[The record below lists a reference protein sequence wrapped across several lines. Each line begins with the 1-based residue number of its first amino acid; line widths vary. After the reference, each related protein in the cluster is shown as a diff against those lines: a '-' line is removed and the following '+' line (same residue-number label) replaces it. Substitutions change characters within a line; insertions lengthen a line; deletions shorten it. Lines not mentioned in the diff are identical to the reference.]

1 MPLFISDEEYSR
13 CSNDVALVAEKADSF
28 IRDLYNELQ
37 TVKAQADAASIT
49 AEQTCS
55 LLEQKYISL
64 SQEFSKLE
72 SQNAQLNSS
81 LQERLSELAQIQA
94 EKHQLHLKSIE
105 KDGEIERLSTEESE
119 LHKSKRQLLEL
130 LEHKDLEISEKN
142 ATIKSYLDKI
152 VNLTDTAALREA
164 RLSDAEAE
172 LSRSKAACARLLQE
186 KELIERHNVWLNDEL
201 TSKVKSL
208 TELRRTHVELEAD
221 MSTKHSDVERR
232 LNECS
237 SSLKWNKERVKELE
251 MKLTSMQQ
259 ELCSSKDAAAANEQ
273 RLSAEIMTVNKLV
286 ELYKES
292 SEEWSRKAGELEG
305 VIKALET
312 HLIQVEND
320 YKERL
325 EKEVFARKELEKEA
339 ADLKGKL
346 EKCEAEME
354 TSRRANELNL
364 LPLSSLITGTTW
376 LDSFQTNDMVEDN
389 CMLVPKIPAGV
400 SGTALAASLLRDG
413 WSLAKMYSKY
423 QEAVDALRHEQL
435 GRKHSEAML
444 EQVLHEIEE
453 KAVVILD
460 ERAEHER
467 MVEGYSAINQKLQ
480 QSLSEQSNL
489 DKTIQ
494 ELKADLRRQGR
505 DYAVAQKE
513 IVDLE
518 KQVTVLLKECRD
530 IQLRCGLVG
539 HDFAD
544 NGTITAADEMNA
556 ESNSDEVISERLL
569 TFRDINGLVEQ
580 NVQLRSLVRS
590 LSDQLEDK
598 DMELKE
604 KFELELKKH
613 TDQAASKVAAVLERA
628 EEQGRMIESLHTS
641 VAMYKRLYEEEH
653 KLHSS
658 FPHSA
663 EAAPENGRKDLM
675 LLLEGSQEATKKAQE
690 QAAERVR
697 SLQEDLA
704 KSRSEIISLRS
715 ERDKFAL
722 EANFARERLESF
734 MKEFEHQRDEAN
746 GILARNVEFSQLIV
760 NYQRK
765 IRESSES
772 LHTVEELSRKLTM
785 EVSILKHEK
794 EMLSNSEK
802 RASDEVCSLSER
814 VHRLQATLD
823 TIHSTEEF
831 REEARTVERRKQEE
845 HIRQIER
852 EWAEAKKELQ
862 EERDNVRMLTL
873 DREQTIKNAMRQ
885 VEEMGKELAK
895 ALQAVAAAEAR
906 AAVAEARYSDLEK
919 KLKSSETKVVEI
931 NGECGPSSSSAHE
944 AVADLHIEK
953 EEIEKLKE
961 EAQAN
966 KAHMLQYKSIAEVN
980 EAALKQMEYAH
991 ENFRIEADKLK
1002 KSLEAEVMSLRERV
1016 SELENE
1022 AILKSKEAASTA
1034 AGNEEALASALA
1046 EIGSLKEENSIKMS
1060 QIAAIE
1066 IQISALKDDLE
1077 NEHRR
1082 WRSAQDNYERQVI
1095 LQSETIQELTKTSQA
1110 LALLQKEASEL
1121 RKLADAKNAENNELK
1136 GKWEVE
1142 KSMLEVAKNEAEK
1155 KYDEINEQNKIL
1167 HSRLE
1172 ALHIKLA
1179 EKDRRSVGISS
1190 SSGLDPL
1197 GDAGLQNVINYLRR
1211 SKEIAE
1217 TEISLLKQEKLRLQS
1232 QLESALKATETAQ
1245 ASLHAER
1252 ANSRTLLFT
1261 EEEIKSLQ
1269 LQVREMNLLRESNM
1283 QIREENKHNFEECQ
1297 KLREVAQKARIETE
1311 NLEVLLRESQTEV
1324 ETCKKEIEMQRTEK
1338 DQLEKRVGELL
1349 EQSKNIDVEDYER
1362 MKHDFHQMQIN
1373 LREKDAQIEEMKR
1386 HVSEKQDRIS
1396 KLEQDIANSRLELS
1410 ERENKI
1416 NDILQA
1422 EANMKAELE
1431 KQKKVTAQLK
1441 KRLEA
1446 LSREKEELSKENQA
1460 LSKQLED
1467 YKQGKRSIGDVS
1479 GEQAMKEKEKEKE
1492 KDSRLQTLEK
1502 ALERQREEYRKE
1514 RDDHRME
1521 KAKRLK
1527 TEKTIVD
1534 SIKNVN
1540 QEKAKLVDELEK
1552 HKLALKRVSD
1562 ELEKLK
1568 HAKGNLPEGTS
1579 VVQLLSGPLLDD
1591 LAAAYA
1597 LTVENFEKLAHSVF
1611 SELGARALQL
1621 DPSSTVDT
1629 SSSAA
1634 TTGLTAPAQ
1643 PPSIL
1648 TPVGP
1653 ATSYSPAKAAEEREK
1668 RSAILKTNA
1677 ETRKT
1682 GRKLV
1687 RPRLVKS
1694 EEPQGDVDMAE
1705 IEGPNN
1711 GGKPAP
1717 SQDTETQ
1724 TLPPVRKRLA
1734 SSSTSDLQ
1742 EETQIQGET
1751 TSDVAPPVLKRSR
1764 GSDSPQEAA
1773 EGQAA
1778 ASLENLETLRA
1789 IEESFDAI
1797 ADLPQGSNEEA
1808 IDVEKEEAEISE
1820 GQTEE
1825 PKEPAQVDGT
1835 SEVELPNERASAVE
1849 EVLVK
1854 PIEREVVFD
1863 DGPKDQAEQ
1872 DIQPSM
1878 IELGSEKEEG
1888 ELDPDVTDIEGGGD
1902 MCNIT
1907 GGTTIGEG
1915 QPETVV
1921 VPVTSPAGGDEEGL
1935 VTAAVDIGDINSPEI
1950 LNDEKT
1956 AEGDVMEEVAEGS
1969 DKSNDGNEQI
1979 AVETDQTP
1987 EAAMGSESTSTSTS
2001 TVVDVGVSKQGS
2013 PTVPADPEEV
2023 KQALP
2028 VGSSSTTINL
2038 QERARQRAMLRQ
2050 AGVLSPSVGRGRGRA
2065 ITRGRGVRGGRG
2077 RAGRGQSSGDQ
2088 G

>member
-1 MPLFISDEEYSR
+1 
-13 CSNDVALVAEKADSF
+13 
-28 IRDLYNELQ
+28 
-37 TVKAQADAASIT
+37 
-49 AEQTCS
+49 
-55 LLEQKYISL
+55 
-64 SQEFSKLE
+64 
-72 SQNAQLNSS
+72 
-81 LQERLSELAQIQA
+81 
-94 EKHQLHLKSIE
+94 
-105 KDGEIERLSTEESE
+105 
-119 LHKSKRQLLEL
+119 
-130 LEHKDLEISEKN
+130 
-142 ATIKSYLDKI
+142 
-152 VNLTDTAALREA
+152 
-164 RLSDAEAE
+164 
-172 LSRSKAACARLLQE
+172 
-186 KELIERHNVWLNDEL
+186 
-201 TSKVKSL
+201 
-208 TELRRTHVELEAD
+208 
-221 MSTKHSDVERR
+221 
-232 LNECS
+232 
-237 SSLKWNKERVKELE
+237 
-251 MKLTSMQQ
+251 
-259 ELCSSKDAAAANEQ
+259 
-273 RLSAEIMTVNKLV
+273 
-286 ELYKES
+286 
-292 SEEWSRKAGELEG
+292 
-305 VIKALET
+305 
-312 HLIQVEND
+312 
-320 YKERL
+320 
-325 EKEVFARKELEKEA
+325 
-339 ADLKGKL
+339 
-346 EKCEAEME
+346 
-354 TSRRANELNL
+354 
-364 LPLSSLITGTTW
+364 
-376 LDSFQTNDMVEDN
+376 
-389 CMLVPKIPAGV
+389 
-400 SGTALAASLLRDG
+400 
-413 WSLAKMYSKY
+413 MYSIY
-423 QEAVDALRHEQL
+423 
-435 GRKHSEAML
+435 
-444 EQVLHEIEE
+444 
-453 KAVVILD
+453 
-460 ERAEHER
+460 
-467 MVEGYSAINQKLQ
+467 
-480 QSLSEQSNL
+480 
-489 DKTIQ
+489 
-494 ELKADLRRQGR
+494 
-505 DYAVAQKE
+505 
-513 IVDLE
+513 
-518 KQVTVLLKECRD
+518 
-530 IQLRCGLVG
+530 
-539 HDFAD
+539 
-544 NGTITAADEMNA
+544 
-556 ESNSDEVISERLL
+556 
-569 TFRDINGLVEQ
+569 
-580 NVQLRSLVRS
+580 
-590 LSDQLEDK
+590 
-598 DMELKE
+598 
-604 KFELELKKH
+604 
-613 TDQAASKVAAVLERA
+613 
-628 EEQGRMIESLHTS
+628 
-641 VAMYKRLYEEEH
+641 
-653 KLHSS
+653 
-658 FPHSA
+658 
-663 EAAPENGRKDLM
+663 LM
-675 LLLEGSQEATKKAQE
+675 SH
-690 QAAERVR
+690 V
-697 SLQEDLA
+697 
-704 KSRSEIISLRS
+704 RSEIISLRS

-785 EVSILKHEK
+785 EVSFLKHEK

-802 RASDEVCSLSER
+802 RASDEVRSLSER

-831 REEARTVERRKQEE
+831 REVAHLVNLCLYLSILVAQPSHVMWLYNLAALWVLQEARTVERRKQEE

-862 EERDNVRMLTL
+862 EERDNVRTLTL

-906 AAVAEARYSDLEK
+906 AAVAE
-919 KLKSSETKVVEI
+919 VVEI

-944 AVADLHIEK
+944 GCGITLGGNYPSKGEAVVDLHIEK

-1121 RKLADAKNAENNELK
+1121 RKLADAKNAENIFNRITCKLICPYMCLQSFKRNPFVMFTSRKLKFDSLQNLVCVHQQSVYNELK

-1362 MKHDFHQMQIN
+1362 MKHDFHQMQRPFVWKIDMVEKETILELANHIHKKIN

-1467 YKQGKRSIGDVS
+1467 YKQ

-1611 SELGARALQL
+1611 SELGARALPL

-1648 TPVGP
+1648 TPVVP

-1668 RSAILKTNA
+1668 RLAILKTNA

-1742 EETQIQGET
+1742 EDTQIQGET